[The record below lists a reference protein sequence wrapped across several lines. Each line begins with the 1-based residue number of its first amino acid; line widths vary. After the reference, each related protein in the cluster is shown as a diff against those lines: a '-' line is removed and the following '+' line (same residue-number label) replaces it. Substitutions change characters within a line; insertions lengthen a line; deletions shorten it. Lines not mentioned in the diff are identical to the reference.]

1 MQKTNAMRMLES
13 AGIAYTEHTYD
24 YSDGILDGVSVARK
38 VGENPDHVFKTL
50 VTRGDDRNYY
60 VFVIPVAAKLDLKAA
75 ARSVEVKNIEMIPQK
90 ELFPLTGYVH
100 GGCSPVGMKKQFT
113 TVLDISASDKE
124 KIIFSAGKIG
134 RQFEMNP
141 EELRKAIDFIYA
153 DITR

>member
-1 MQKTNAMRMLES
+1 
-13 AGIAYTEHTYD
+13 
-24 YSDGILDGVSVARK
+24 
-38 VGENPDHVFKTL
+38 
-50 VTRGDDRNYY
+50 
-60 VFVIPVAAKLDLKAA
+60 
-75 ARSVEVKNIEMIPQK
+75 
-90 ELFPLTGYVH
+90 
-100 GGCSPVGMKKQFT
+100 MKKQFT